1 MSAVKEPVLL
11 VQQQQQQ
18 HTDDAMALK
27 SATTT
32 TTTTQRALDIID
44 IQNARIEVNLKDEI
58 LAQMNPEQGPRTL
71 PTLLLYDER
80 GLQLFEEIT
89 YLDEYYLTNYEI
101 ELLKKSAAEMASQIP
116 EGAIVVE
123 LGSGNLRKVC
133 LLLQAFED
141 AKKKIDYFALDL
153 SQKELERT
161 LAEAP
166 VFEYVSCRGL
176 RGTYDDGCEWL
187 KQEAILARPKCILH
201 LGSSIGNF
209 TRDEAAEFLRSFAE
223 VLQPSDL
230 MIVGVDSCQNPDKVY
245 HAYNDSK
252 GVTHQFVLNGLT
264 HANEVLGQEAFNVE
278 EWQVIGE
285 YVYDVD
291 GGRHQAFVSPLEVA
305 SVLGHIIKPHE
316 RIKIEQSFKYS
327 DVGLDKLFKTAG
339 LVEVAKWSRQGEYGL
354 HMLKRAKMPFPRLRE
369 LYASDTLPTWADW
382 ENLWAAWDTV
392 TRKMLPDAELNE
404 KPIKL
409 RNACIFYLGHIP
421 AFLDIQLKKT
431 TKAGG
436 TEPLYFHTIFE
447 RGIDPDVDNPEKCHD
462 HSEVPDEWPPLEDIL
477 KYQDRVRE
485 RLRKLYASPDELVG
499 DVRRAVWIGFEH
511 EALHLET
518 LLYMLLQSD
527 KTLPPPHTVVPDF
540 PKMAQK
546 AYAARVPNQWFDVPE
561 QTITIGMDD
570 PEDEHESNRHFGWDN
585 EKPAR
590 QETVRAFQAKA
601 RPITNEEYAKY
612 LYSSHIENLPASWS
626 VIPPNYHHNTN
637 ATTPGKPILSELPES
652 FLHDKA
658 VRTVYGLVPLR
669 YALDWPVFASYD
681 ELAGCA
687 AWMGGRIP
695 TMEEA
700 KSIYAYVERQKDI
713 AKQSKLSNKVPAVNG
728 HLVNDGVEETPPS
741 KPSPASLF
749 VDLSTTNTGFLHWH
763 PVPVT
768 PNGGSLAG
776 QAELGGV
783 WEWTSS
789 VLRPHQGFRPMSL
802 YPGYTA
808 DFFDDKHNVVLGG
821 SWATHPR
828 IAGRKSFVNWYQ
840 RNYLYAWVGARLV
853 RDV

>member
-1 MSAVKEPVLL
+1 MPAVRESVLL
-11 VQQQQQQ
+11 AQQ
-18 HTDDAMALK
+18 HLTDGTMALK
-27 SATTT
+27 AVDLTTT
-32 TTTTQRALDIID
+32 KARDIID
-44 IQNARIEVNLKDEI
+44 IQNSRVDFSLKDEI
-58 LAQMNPEQGPRTL
+58 LSQMNPDEGPRTL
-71 PTLLLYDER
+71 PTLLLYDEK
-80 GLQLFEEIT
+80 GLQLFEGIT
-89 YLDEYYLTNYEI
+89 YLDQYYLTNYEI
-101 ELLKKSAAEMASQIP
+101 ELLKKSAAEMASRIP
-116 EGAIVVE
+116 EGAMVVE

-133 LLLQAFED
+133 LFLQAFED

-153 SQKELERT
+153 SQTELERT

-166 VFEYVSCRGL
+166 AFEFVTCRGL

-187 KQEAILARPKCILH
+187 KQRSILARPKCILH

-209 TRDEAAEFLRSFAE
+209 NRHEAADFLRSFVD
-223 VLQPSDL
+223 VLQPTDL

-252 GVTHQFVLNGLT
+252 GITHQFVLNGLS
-264 HANEVLGQEAFNVE
+264 HANEILDDEVFNVE
-278 EWQVIGE
+278 EWRVTGE

-291 GGRHQAFVSPLEVA
+291 GGRHQAFVSPLEVV

-327 DVGLDKLFKTAG
+327 DVGVDKLWKTAG
-339 LVEVAKWSRQGEYGL
+339 LSEVAKWSHNGEYGL
-354 HMLKRAKMPFPRLRE
+354 HMLKKAKMPFSRLPS
-369 LYASDTLPTWADW
+369 LYAQDTLPTWADW

-421 AFLDIQLKKT
+421 AFLDIQLMKT
-431 TKAGG
+431 TKAGA
-436 TEPLYFHTIFE
+436 TEPVYFHTIFE
-447 RGIDPDVDNPEKCHD
+447 RGIDPDVDNPENCHD
-462 HSEVPDEWPPLEDIL
+462 HSEIPDEWPALEEIL
-477 KYQDRVRE
+477 PYQDRVRE
-485 RLRKLYASPDELVG
+485 RLQKLYSEPHQMVG

-527 KTLPPPHTVVPDF
+527 KTLPPSHTIIPDF
-540 PKMAQK
+540 PQMAQM
-546 AYAARVPNQWFDVPE
+546 AYTKRVPNQWFDVPE
-561 QTITIGMDD
+561 QVITIGMDD
-570 PEDEHESNRHFGWDN
+570 PEDESNPDRHFGWDN

-590 QETVRAFQAKA
+590 QEKVHAFQAKG

-612 LYSSHIENLPASWS
+612 LYSSQISNLPASWS
-626 VIPPNYHHNTN
+626 IIPPNYHHNTN
-637 ATTPGKPILSELPES
+637 ATTPGRPILSELPES
-652 FLHDKA
+652 FIHDKA

-700 KSIYAYVERQKDI
+700 KSIYEYAERQKEI
-713 AKQSKLSNKVPAVNG
+713 AKSKLVNKVPAVNG

-741 KPSPASLF
+741 STSPSSLF
-749 VDLSTTNTGFLHWH
+749 ADLSNTNTGFLHWH

-768 PNGGSLAG
+768 PNGASLAG
-776 QAELGGV
+776 QGEFGGL
-783 WEWTSS
+783 WEWTST
-789 VLRPHQGFRPMSL
+789 VLRPHQGFRPMSI

-808 DFFDDKHNVVLGG
+808 DFFDEKHNVVLGG

-828 IAGRKSFVNWYQ
+828 VAGRKSFVNWYQ

-853 RDV
+853 RDL

>member
-1 MSAVKEPVLL
+1 MPAVKESVLL
-11 VQQQQQQ
+11 AQQ
-18 HTDDAMALK
+18 HLTDDAMALK
-27 SATTT
+27 TTKATT
-32 TTTTQRALDIID
+32 RPLDIID
-44 IQNARIEVNLKDEI
+44 IQNARIDINLKDEI
-58 LAQMNPEQGPRTL
+58 LTQMNPEQGPRTL

-80 GLQLFEEIT
+80 GLQLFEDIT

-101 ELLKKSAAEMASQIP
+101 ELLKKSAAEMASKIP

-153 SQKELERT
+153 SQTELERT

-166 VFEYVSCRGL
+166 EFEYVSCRGL

-187 KQEAILARPKCILH
+187 KQEAMLSRPKCILH

-209 TRDEAAEFLRSFAE
+209 NRDEAADFLRSFAE
-223 VLQPSDL
+223 ILQPTDL

-264 HANEVLGQEAFNVE
+264 HANEILGDEVFNVE
-278 EWQVIGE
+278 EWNVTGE

-327 DVGLDKLFKTAG
+327 DIGVAKLWKTAG
-339 LVEVAKWSRQGEYGL
+339 LEEVTRWSHNGEYGL
-354 HMLKRAKMPFPRLRE
+354 HMLKKAKMPFTRLPE

-382 ENLWAAWDTV
+382 ESLWAAWDTV
-392 TRKMLPDAELNE
+392 TRKMLPDEELNE

-436 TEPLYFHTIFE
+436 TEPVYFHSIFE
-447 RGIDPDVDNPEKCHD
+447 RGIDPDVDNPELCHD
-462 HSEVPDEWPPLEDIL
+462 HSEIPDEWPPLEDIL
-477 KYQDRVRE
+477 AYQDRVRE
-485 RLRKLYASPDELVG
+485 RLQKMYANPDELVG

-511 EALHLET
+511 EVLHLET

-527 KTLPPPHTVVPDF
+527 KTLPPAHTVIPDF

-546 AYAARVPNQWFDVPE
+546 AYAQRVANEWFEVPE

-570 PEDEHESNRHFGWDN
+570 PEDEHDSKRHFGWDN

-590 QETVRAFQAKA
+590 QEKVHAFEAKG

-612 LYSSHIENLPASWS
+612 LYSSHIEALPASWS
-626 VIPPNYHHNTN
+626 IIPPNYHHNTN

-652 FLHDKA
+652 FIHDKA

-728 HLVNDGVEETPPS
+728 HLVNDGVQETPPS
-741 KPSPASLF
+741 ATSPSSLF
-749 VDLSTTNTGFLHWH
+749 ADLSNSNTGFLHWH

-768 PNGGSLAG
+768 PHGGSLAG
-776 QAELGGV
+776 QGELGGV

-789 VLRPHQGFRPMSL
+789 VLRPHEGFRPMSI

-808 DFFDDKHNVVLGG
+808 DFFDEKHNVVLGG

-828 IAGRKSFVNWYQ
+828 VAGRKSFVNWYQ

-853 RDV
+853 RDL

>member
-1 MSAVKEPVLL
+1 MPAVRESVLL
-11 VQQQQQQ
+11 EQQLL
-18 HTDDAMALK
+18 T
-27 SATTT
+27 ATA
-32 TTTTQRALDIID
+32 RALDIVD
-44 IQNARIEVNLKDEI
+44 IQKARVEIDLKDEI
-58 LAQMNPEQGPRTL
+58 LTQMNPEEGPRTL

-80 GLQLFEEIT
+80 GLQLFEDIT
-89 YLDEYYLTNYEI
+89 YLDEYYLTNYEM
-101 ELLKKSAAEMASQIP
+101 ELLKKSSVEIASGIP
-116 EGAIVVE
+116 EGSMVVE

-133 LLLQAFED
+133 LLLQAFEE
-141 AKKKIDYFALDL
+141 AKKHIDYFALDL
-153 SQKELERT
+153 SQTELERT

-166 VFEYVSCRGL
+166 AFKYVTCRGL

-187 KQEAILARPKCILH
+187 KQPAILARPKCILH

-209 TRDEAAEFLRSFAE
+209 NRDEAADFLRSFAE
-223 VLQPSDL
+223 VLQPTDL

-245 HAYNDSK
+245 K

-264 HANEVLGQEAFNVE
+264 HANEILGEEAFNVE
-278 EWQVIGE
+278 EWKVIGE
-285 YVYDVD
+285 YVYDVE

-316 RIKIEQSFKYS
+316 RIKIEQSLKYS
-327 DVGLDKLFKTAG
+327 DVGVDKLWKTAG
-339 LVEVAKWSRQGEYGL
+339 LQEVARWSCNGEYGL
-354 HMLKRAKMPFPRLRE
+354 HMLKKAKMPFARLPA
-369 LYASDTLPTWADW
+369 LYAKDALPVWADW
-382 ENLWAAWDTV
+382 ESLWSAWDTV

-436 TEPLYFHTIFE
+436 TEPLYFHAIFE

-462 HSEVPDEWPPLEDIL
+462 HSEIPDEWPALEDIL
-477 KYQDRVRE
+477 TYQDRVRQ
-485 RLRKLYASPDELVG
+485 RLRRLYSDPEQLAG
-499 DVRRAVWIGFEH
+499 DVRRAVWMGFEH
-511 EALHLET
+511 EVLHLET

-527 KTLPPPHTVVPDF
+527 KTLPPPHTAAPDF
-540 PKMAQK
+540 PLIAQK
-546 AYAARVPNQWFDVPE
+546 AYAERVPNQWFDIPE
-561 QTITIGMDD
+561 QVVTIGMDD
-570 PEDEHESNRHFGWDN
+570 PEDEDEPDAARHFGWDN
-585 EKPAR
+585 EKPSR
-590 QETVRAFQAKA
+590 QERVHAFQAKG
-601 RPITNEEYAKY
+601 RPITNEEARLFSCPRYRYPCASKLTARQYAKY
-612 LYSSHIENLPASWS
+612 LYASQIDSLPASWS
-626 VIPPNYHHNTN
+626 VFPPNYHHNTN

-652 FLHDKA
+652 YIQDKA

-687 AWMGGRIP
+687 SWMGGRIP
-695 TMEEA
+695 TMEET
-700 KSIYAYVERQKDI
+700 KSIYA
-713 AKQSKLSNKVPAVNG
+713 

-741 KPSPASLF
+741 TAITTTAATTSSSLF
-749 VDLSTTNTGFLHWH
+749 IDLGNTNTGFLHWH

-768 PNGGSLAG
+768 PNGASLAG
-776 QAELGGV
+776 QGDMGGV
-783 WEWTSS
+783 WEWTSTI
-789 VLRPHQGFRPMSL
+789 LRPHQGFRPMAM

-808 DFFDDKHNVVLGG
+808 DFFDEKHNVVLGG
-821 SWATHPR
+821 SWATHSR
-828 IAGRKSFVNWYQ
+828 VAGRKSFVNWYQ